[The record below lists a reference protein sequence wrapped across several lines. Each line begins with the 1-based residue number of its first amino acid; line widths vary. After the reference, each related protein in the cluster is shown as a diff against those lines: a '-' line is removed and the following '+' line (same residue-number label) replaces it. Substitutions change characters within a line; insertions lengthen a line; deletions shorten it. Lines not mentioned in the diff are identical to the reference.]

1 MKLSS
6 YEVTQLCVLML
17 CHSASAYISV
27 SISIYIYIYTGWLK
41 KMFPLFDPLHLKNYR
56 SYVIQIKFMK
66 RSNA

>member
-27 SISIYIYIYTGWLK
+27 SISIYIYIYIYRVAQ
-41 KMFPLFDPLHLKNYR
+41 KNVP
-56 SYVIQIKFMK
+56 SL
-66 RSNA
+66 